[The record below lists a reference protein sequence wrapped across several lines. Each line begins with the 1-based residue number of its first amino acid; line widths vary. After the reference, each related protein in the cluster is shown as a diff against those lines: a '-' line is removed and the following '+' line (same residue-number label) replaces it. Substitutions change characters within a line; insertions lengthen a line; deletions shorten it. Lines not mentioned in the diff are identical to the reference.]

1 MGRRRQRD
9 KHLPQR
15 VYLDH
20 GTYWFRP
27 LGAKPVNLGRD
38 LADAITRYGSLI
50 GSAWSGR
57 TLGDV
62 IDRYRTQVLPTKRS
76 AQTRA
81 DEGKALDRLK
91 RVYGHMLPDGI
102 SAPMLYRYLDERKT
116 PEGKPAPVAARHE
129 ISLLG
134 HIYGKAVRWGAAS
147 SNPVRGIEYGERG
160 GKRRKVELAEVH
172 KLRELAG
179 ERMRVAID
187 LAVSTGQR
195 RGDLLTLKRDQLTDE
210 GIVFQQSKTGA
221 GVLIAW
227 SADLEA
233 IVARAKAMPPQ
244 IPADYLIRKP
254 NGKPYTARGFS
265 AIWQRLMAKH
275 VAAGGQRFTFH
286 DLRSVS
292 ADGAQT
298 AEEARDR
305 LGHASVETTKRHYL
319 RGLRRPN
326 RGLEPR
332 EYSEIAEIFRLDR
345 A

>member
-1 MGRRRQRD
+1 
-9 KHLPQR
+9 
-15 VYLDH
+15 
-20 GTYWFRP
+20 
-27 LGAKPVNLGRD
+27 
-38 LADAITRYGSLI
+38 LI
-50 GSAWSGR
+50 GTAWSGR

-76 AQTRA
+76 AQTRT

-91 RVYGHMLPDGI
+91 RVYGHMLPDGL
-102 SAPMLYRYLDERKT
+102 SAPMLYRYLDDRKT
-116 PEGKPAPVAARHE
+116 PEGKLAPVAARHE
-129 ISLLG
+129 IALLG
-134 HIYGKAVRWGAAS
+134 HVYGKAIRWGIAS
-147 SNPVRGIEYGERG
+147 GNPVRGLDYGERG
-160 GKRRKVELAEVH
+160 GKRRKVELEEVH
-172 KLRELAG
+172 RLRELAG

-195 RGDLLTLKRDQLTDE
+195 RGDLLALKRDQITDD

-221 GVLIAW
+221 GVLIEW
-227 SADLEA
+227 SRELRA
-233 IVARAKAMPPQ
+233 IIGRAKALSPQ
-244 IPADYLIRKP
+244 IPADYVTRKP

-319 RGLRRPN
+319 RGLTKAK
-326 RGLEPR
+326 PR
-332 EYSEIAEIFRLDR
+332 S
-345 A
+345 